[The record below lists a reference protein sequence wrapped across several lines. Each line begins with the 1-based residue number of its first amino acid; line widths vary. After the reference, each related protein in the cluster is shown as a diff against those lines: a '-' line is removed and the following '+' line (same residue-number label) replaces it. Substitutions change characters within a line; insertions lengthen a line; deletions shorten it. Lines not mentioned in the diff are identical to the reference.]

1 METRPENLADF
12 ARVPEHSPGL
22 MRALSNGEPI
32 IFGPYLFFAAENW
45 LSAIAYPLYGKYD
58 DAEFARALEKALD
71 KTGAQSCFAI
81 GSLLPQKFQADIVD
95 RDRFYIVGADAPI
108 PKRLKNPVAKA
119 AEKLEVSETGK
130 FTPQHRQLWAE
141 FLQNSMSG
149 AGSPMHARVRE
160 LYAKTPRAMRAE
172 NPDLRFLDA
181 RDKDGKLVAC
191 LLLDYSPRLFT
202 SYILGAH
209 SRKNYAPHAHDLLFA
224 EMIARSRKAGKH
236 FVHLGLGV
244 NEGILRFK
252 LKWGARPYYPYLM
265 AQWTAKGRSV
275 HQVADNIDAPDNENV
290 GHTLAMVLMRYQG
303 NMSARQVLG
312 ETPVRKPYAMLW
324 KVQKGDKISW
334 LGGTA
339 HFFYYSF
346 EPSFRRLFRN
356 VDNVIFEGPLD
367 AAFMAKVDEAG
378 KTLPENMTPLIDLLS
393 EDEIVRLERTI
404 WGPQDKLSIFLGMAA
419 KKKKDVRWLLRH
431 ARYWHAFFSLWTA
444 FLERQGWKNSV
455 DMEAWRVARD
465 MGKSI
470 IAMESLEEQL
480 DSLGSL
486 PVERVLNFFR
496 TCDQWKKRAKTN
508 LHAYLAGDLEL
519 MFGSSAEFP
528 TRTEYVIGRRDQ
540 RFRERMRPYLE
551 EGRSAVFVGTAHL
564 INLRRM
570 LVEDGFSV
578 RQQPFGILPRLRL
591 GYRNITGNGDV
602 KW

>member
-1 METRPENLADF
+1 MKITPENLADF

-22 MRALSNGEPI
+22 MSALSNGEAI
-32 IFGPYLFFAAENW
+32 IFGQYLFFAADNW

-58 DAEFARALEKALD
+58 NAEFSRALDKAQD
-71 KTGAQSCFAI
+71 KTGAQACFAI
-81 GSLLPQKFQADIVD
+81 GSFLPQKLQADIVE
-95 RDRFYIVGADAPI
+95 RDRFYIVGADAAI
-108 PKRLKNPVAKA
+108 PKKLKNPVAKA
-119 AEKLEVSETGK
+119 AEKLEVSETGT
-130 FTPQHRQLWAE
+130 FTPGHRQLWAE
-141 FLQNSMSG
+141 FLQKSG
-149 AGSPMHARVRE
+149 ASPMHARVRE
-160 LYAKTPRAMRAE
+160 LYAKTPQAMRAE

-191 LLLDYSPRLFT
+191 LLLDYGPRLFT

-209 SRKNYAPHAHDLLFA
+209 SRRNYVPHAHDLLFA

-236 FVHLGLGV
+236 FVNLGLGV

-265 AQWTAKGRSV
+265 AQWTAKGRSA
-275 HQVADNIDAPDNENV
+275 HQVAENIEARDNENV

-303 NMSARQVLG
+303 NVSARQVLG
-312 ETPVRKPYAMLW
+312 EAPVRKPYAMLW
-324 KVQKGDKISW
+324 KVEKGDKISW

-378 KTLPENMTPLIDLLS
+378 KSLPENMTPLIDLLS
-393 EDEIVRLERTI
+393 EDEIARLEKTI
-404 WGPQDKLSIFLGMAA
+404 WGPQDKLSKFLGMAV

-465 MGKSI
+465 MGKNI
-470 IAMESLEEQL
+470 IAMESLEEQI

-496 TCDQWKKRAKTN
+496 ACDQWKKRAKTN

-551 EGRSAVFVGTAHL
+551 EGRAAVFVGTAHL
-564 INLRRM
+564 INLRKM

-591 GYRNITGNGDV
+591 GYRNISGKGDV

>member
-58 DAEFARALEKALD
+58 DAEFAGALEKALD

-444 FLERQGWKNSV
+444 FLERHGWKNSV